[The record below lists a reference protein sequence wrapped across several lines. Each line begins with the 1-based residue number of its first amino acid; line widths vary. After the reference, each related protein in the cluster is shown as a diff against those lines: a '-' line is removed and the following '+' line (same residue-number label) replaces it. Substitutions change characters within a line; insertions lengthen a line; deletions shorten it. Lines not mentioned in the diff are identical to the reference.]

1 MKYVVPNSISLV
13 IFGIKCFWCTGW
25 TQISRKIG
33 WLPKYRTVNLYSLTP
48 SMRSGYVFVFFL
60 SLRAYI
66 YSSDLITGSHS
77 HRTTCNYNLYLSFR
91 LETKF
96 EHQMHNVMQYLTII
110 SNSSEMIT

>member
-1 MKYVVPNSISLV
+1 MLYLIRFHLLYSVLNV
-13 IFGIKCFWCTGW
+13 FGARGGLKFLERSVGYH
-25 TQISRKIG
+25 
-33 WLPKYRTVNLYSLTP
+33 KYRTVNLYSLTP